1 MVNQT
6 ENSAELFAVVGA
18 GYRTYEPPKRK
29 RTFREKLKGKP
40 IFSPILRFEK
50 REIHTVFLCFPNL
63 ALTKNLSPRLLA
75 KSCGAALKTGIS
87 GRKTRKKEDRMPKRK
102 PSFNTIYISERVQ
115 ECLRPIA
122 RCALTTVVAPMGY
135 GKTTAI
141 NWFLAEKT
149 KGGKAVAIRL
159 SIYSEK
165 LPMLWRSAQ
174 DAFRFAGLDVLSA
187 FDFPTGEAAATLVL
201 EELCRAFSSGK
212 TAYYLFL
219 DDFHLL
225 RDERAVRFICRI
237 SARLP
242 ENAHLIVASRDRF
255 LPAGEIVRLGGNLH
269 QIGME
274 QLRLNHTELA
284 VYAHRC
290 GADLSEQQLEA
301 LLRSSEGWF
310 SAIYLN
316 LRALSERGRLP
327 DGSSDIFEMFTAA
340 MIDPLEP
347 DRQEFLAVMGLADE
361 FTAEMARFVTE
372 NPETDAIIQDLTC
385 QNAFV
390 TRLPDSQRYRF
401 HHMMKECALRKFHTL
416 PQTVQTRYWNRFG
429 SWYGAHGQYLHALGA
444 YGRSGNNDA
453 ALTIIEK
460 DAGNLLS
467 ALHPEELLE
476 RLNAC
481 PEEVLM
487 RHPTAILVL
496 MRRLFTWRQIPKML
510 QLKALLERA
519 IAERSDMPEEER
531 GNLLGECDLIMSFL
545 MYNDITKMSQLHR
558 SASRQM
564 SRPAVTIQAG
574 SSWTF
579 GSPSVLMMYYRAPG
593 ELQKE
598 MHEMHECMPH
608 YYRITNGH
616 GLGAELVMDAEASF
630 MQGKLRE
637 AEIGL
642 ARARA
647 AIAGSGQENMALC
660 CDFLELRLLGSG
672 GRRRLDVKARAEA
685 LLARHDVVL
694 LNMFESI
701 LAYYY
706 ALLQEAEKIPDVF
719 RIHRLDTVN
728 YFAPGKPMME
738 LIENQVYLA
747 QGEFPRVIGRSEPQ
761 LAVCESLHY
770 ALVALHIR
778 LQTASAYE
786 ALGNRAMAR
795 KLLVRALEDAEPDG
809 FVLPFAENAPYLM
822 DHYSALS
829 RELETP
835 FAASVCE
842 LSGRWLSRQQTSG
855 SRQEPIE
862 ALRELSE
869 RERSVAQL
877 MALRKTNREIAET
890 LFLSEGTVKQYINRI
905 YSKLQLTGTAQEK
918 RRALTALLQKN

>member
-1 MVNQT
+1 
-6 ENSAELFAVVGA
+6 
-18 GYRTYEPPKRK
+18 
-29 RTFREKLKGKP
+29 
-40 IFSPILRFEK
+40 
-50 REIHTVFLCFPNL
+50 
-63 ALTKNLSPRLLA
+63 
-75 KSCGAALKTGIS
+75 
-87 GRKTRKKEDRMPKRK
+87 MPKRK

-187 FDFPTGEAAATLVL
+187 FDFPTSEAAATLVL

-274 QLRLNHTELA
+274 HLRLNHTELA

-290 GADLSEQQLEA
+290 GAELSEQQLEA

-327 DGSSDIFEMFTAA
+327 DASSDIFEMFTAA
-340 MIDPLEP
+340 MIDPLPP

-401 HHMMKECALRKFHTL
+401 HHMMKECALRKFRTL
-416 PQTVQTRYWNRFG
+416 PEQSQICYWNRFG
-429 SWYGAHGQYLHALGA
+429 SWYGVQGQYLHALGA
-444 YGRSGNNDA
+444 YGRSGNSDA

-481 PEEVLM
+481 PEEVLT

-519 IAERSDMPEEER
+519 IAESPDMPEEER

-545 MYNDITKMSQLHR
+545 MYNDITKMSELHR

-564 SRPAVTIQAG
+564 SRSAVTIQAG

-598 MHEMHECMPH
+598 THEMHECMPH

-630 MQGKLRE
+630 MQGKLHE

-719 RIHRLDTVN
+719 RLHRLDTVN

-747 QGEFPRVIGRSEPQ
+747 QGEFPRVIGRSEP
-761 LAVCESLHY
+761 LLSGCESLHY

-795 KLLVRALEDAEPDG
+795 KLLARALEDAEPDG

-822 DHYSALS
+822 NHYSALS

-842 LSGRWLSRQQTSG
+842 LSERWLSRQQTSG

>member
-1 MVNQT
+1 
-6 ENSAELFAVVGA
+6 
-18 GYRTYEPPKRK
+18 
-29 RTFREKLKGKP
+29 
-40 IFSPILRFEK
+40 
-50 REIHTVFLCFPNL
+50 
-63 ALTKNLSPRLLA
+63 
-75 KSCGAALKTGIS
+75 
-87 GRKTRKKEDRMPKRK
+87 MPKRK

-242 ENAHLIVASRDRF
+242 DNAHLIVASRDRF

-274 QLRLNHTELA
+274 HLRLNHTELA

-290 GADLSEQQLEA
+290 GAELSEQQLEA

-327 DGSSDIFEMFTAA
+327 DASSDIFEMFTAA
-340 MIDPLEP
+340 MIDPLP
-347 DRQEFLAVMGLADE
+347 PGRQEFLAVMGLADE

-401 HHMMKECALRKFHTL
+401 HHMMKECALRKFRTL
-416 PQTVQTRYWNRFG
+416 PEQSQICYWNRFG
-429 SWYGAHGQYLHALGA
+429 SWYGAQGQYLHALGA
-444 YGRSGNNDA
+444 YGRSGNSDA

-481 PEEVLM
+481 PEEVLT

-519 IAERSDMPEEER
+519 IAESPDMPEEER

-545 MYNDITKMSQLHR
+545 MYNDITKMSELHR

-598 MHEMHECMPH
+598 THEMHECMPH

-630 MQGKLRE
+630 MQGKLHE

-719 RIHRLDTVN
+719 RLHRLDTVN

-747 QGEFPRVIGRSEPQ
+747 QGEFPRVIGRSEP
-761 LAVCESLHY
+761 LLSGCESLHY

-822 DHYSALS
+822 NHYSALS

-842 LSGRWLSRQQTSG
+842 LSERWLSRQQTSG

>member
-1 MVNQT
+1 
-6 ENSAELFAVVGA
+6 
-18 GYRTYEPPKRK
+18 
-29 RTFREKLKGKP
+29 
-40 IFSPILRFEK
+40 
-50 REIHTVFLCFPNL
+50 
-63 ALTKNLSPRLLA
+63 
-75 KSCGAALKTGIS
+75 
-87 GRKTRKKEDRMPKRK
+87 MPKRK

-187 FDFPTGEAAATLVL
+187 FDFPTSEAAATLVL

-274 QLRLNHTELA
+274 HLRLNHTELA

-290 GADLSEQQLEA
+290 GAEISEQQLEA

-327 DGSSDIFEMFTAA
+327 DASSDIFEMFTAA
-340 MIDPLEP
+340 MIDPLP
-347 DRQEFLAVMGLADE
+347 PGRQEFLAVMGLADE

-401 HHMMKECALRKFHTL
+401 HHMMKECALRKFRTL
-416 PQTVQTRYWNRFG
+416 PEQSQICYWNRFG
-429 SWYGAHGQYLHALGA
+429 SWYGAQGQYLHALGA
-444 YGRSGNNDA
+444 YGRSGNSDA

-481 PEEVLM
+481 PEEVLT

-519 IAERSDMPEEER
+519 IAESPDMPEEER

-545 MYNDITKMSQLHR
+545 MYNDITKMSELHR

-598 MHEMHECMPH
+598 THEMHECMPH

-630 MQGKLRE
+630 MQGKLHE

-672 GRRRLDVKARAEA
+672 GRHRLDVKARAEA

-706 ALLQEAEKIPDVF
+706 ALLQKAEKIPDVF
-719 RIHRLDTVN
+719 RLHRLDTVN

-747 QGEFPRVIGRSEPQ
+747 QGEFPRVIGRSEP
-761 LAVCESLHY
+761 LLSGCESLHY

-822 DHYSALS
+822 NHYSALS

-842 LSGRWLSRQQTSG
+842 LSERWLSRQQTSG

-869 RERSVAQL
+869 SERSVAQL

>member
-1 MVNQT
+1 
-6 ENSAELFAVVGA
+6 
-18 GYRTYEPPKRK
+18 
-29 RTFREKLKGKP
+29 
-40 IFSPILRFEK
+40 
-50 REIHTVFLCFPNL
+50 
-63 ALTKNLSPRLLA
+63 
-75 KSCGAALKTGIS
+75 
-87 GRKTRKKEDRMPKRK
+87 MPKRK

-122 RCALTTVVAPMGY
+122 HCALTTVVAPMGY

-149 KGGKAVAIRL
+149 KGGKAVAIRM

-274 QLRLNHTELA
+274 HLRLNHTELA

-290 GADLSEQQLEA
+290 GAELSEQQLEA

-327 DGSSDIFEMFTAA
+327 DASSDIFEMFTAA
-340 MIDPLEP
+340 MIDPLP
-347 DRQEFLAVMGLADE
+347 PGRQEFLAVMGLADE

-401 HHMMKECALRKFHTL
+401 HHMMKECALRKFRTL
-416 PQTVQTRYWNRFG
+416 PEQSQICYWNRFG
-429 SWYGAHGQYLHALGA
+429 SWYGAQGQYLHALGA
-444 YGRSGNNDA
+444 YGRSGNSDA

-481 PEEVLM
+481 PEEVLT

-519 IAERSDMPEEER
+519 IAESPDMPEEER

-545 MYNDITKMSQLHR
+545 MYNDITKMSELHR

-598 MHEMHECMPH
+598 THEMHECMPH

-719 RIHRLDTVN
+719 RLHRLDTVN

-747 QGEFPRVIGRSEPQ
+747 QGEFPRVIGRSEP
-761 LAVCESLHY
+761 LLSGCESLHY

-795 KLLVRALEDAEPDG
+795 KLLIRALEDAEPDG

-822 DHYSALS
+822 NHYSALS

-842 LSGRWLSRQQTSG
+842 LSERWLSRQQTSG

>member
-1 MVNQT
+1 
-6 ENSAELFAVVGA
+6 
-18 GYRTYEPPKRK
+18 
-29 RTFREKLKGKP
+29 
-40 IFSPILRFEK
+40 
-50 REIHTVFLCFPNL
+50 
-63 ALTKNLSPRLLA
+63 
-75 KSCGAALKTGIS
+75 
-87 GRKTRKKEDRMPKRK
+87 MPKRK

-149 KGGKAVAIRL
+149 KGGKAVAIRM

-242 ENAHLIVASRDRF
+242 DNAHLIVASRDRF

-290 GADLSEQQLEA
+290 GTELSEQQLEA

-327 DGSSDIFEMFTAA
+327 DASSDIFEMFTAA
-340 MIDPLEP
+340 MIDPLP
-347 DRQEFLAVMGLADE
+347 PGRQEFLAVMGRADE

-401 HHMMKECALRKFHTL
+401 HHMMKECALRKFRTL
-416 PQTVQTRYWNRFG
+416 PEQSQICYWNRFG
-429 SWYGAHGQYLHALGA
+429 SWYGAQGQYLHALGA
-444 YGRSGNNDA
+444 YGRSGNSDA

-481 PEEVLM
+481 PEEVLT

-519 IAERSDMPEEER
+519 IAESPDMPEEER

-598 MHEMHECMPH
+598 THEMHECMPH

-642 ARARA
+642 ERARA

-660 CDFLELRLLGSG
+660 CDFLELRLLRSG

-719 RIHRLDTVN
+719 RLHRLDTVN

-747 QGEFPRVIGRSEPQ
+747 QGEFPRVIGRSEP
-761 LAVCESLHY
+761 LLSGCESLHY

-822 DHYSALS
+822 NHYSALS

-842 LSGRWLSRQQTSG
+842 ASGQWLSRKETSG
-855 SRQEPIE
+855 APCELPE

>member
-1 MVNQT
+1 
-6 ENSAELFAVVGA
+6 
-18 GYRTYEPPKRK
+18 
-29 RTFREKLKGKP
+29 
-40 IFSPILRFEK
+40 
-50 REIHTVFLCFPNL
+50 
-63 ALTKNLSPRLLA
+63 
-75 KSCGAALKTGIS
+75 
-87 GRKTRKKEDRMPKRK
+87 MPKRK

-149 KGGKAVAIRL
+149 KGGKAVAIRM

-274 QLRLNHTELA
+274 HLRLNHTELA

-290 GADLSEQQLEA
+290 GAELSEQQLEA

-327 DGSSDIFEMFTAA
+327 DASSDIFEMFTAA

-347 DRQEFLAVMGLADE
+347 DRQEFLAVLGLADE
-361 FTAEMARFVTE
+361 FAAEMARFVTE

-401 HHMMKECALRKFHTL
+401 HHMMKECALRKFRTL
-416 PQTVQTRYWNRFG
+416 PEQSQICYWNRFG
-429 SWYGAHGQYLHALGA
+429 SWYGAQGQYLHALGA
-444 YGRSGNNDA
+444 YGRSGNSDA

-519 IAERSDMPEEER
+519 IAESPDMPEEER

-545 MYNDITKMSQLHR
+545 MYNDITKMSELHR

-598 MHEMHECMPH
+598 TREMHECMPH

-630 MQGKLRE
+630 MQGKLHE

-719 RIHRLDTVN
+719 RLHRLDTVN

-747 QGEFPRVIGRSEPQ
+747 QGEFPRVIGRSEP
-761 LAVCESLHY
+761 LLSGCESLHY

-822 DHYSALS
+822 NHYSALS

-842 LSGRWLSRQQTSG
+842 LSERWLSRQQTSG

-869 RERSVAQL
+869 SERSVAQL

>member
-1 MVNQT
+1 
-6 ENSAELFAVVGA
+6 
-18 GYRTYEPPKRK
+18 
-29 RTFREKLKGKP
+29 
-40 IFSPILRFEK
+40 
-50 REIHTVFLCFPNL
+50 
-63 ALTKNLSPRLLA
+63 
-75 KSCGAALKTGIS
+75 
-87 GRKTRKKEDRMPKRK
+87 MPKRK

-149 KGGKAVAIRL
+149 KGGKAVAIRM

-242 ENAHLIVASRDRF
+242 DNAHLIVASRDRF

-274 QLRLNHTELA
+274 HLRLNHTELA

-290 GADLSEQQLEA
+290 GAELSEQQLEA

-327 DGSSDIFEMFTAA
+327 DASSDIFEMFTAA
-340 MIDPLEP
+340 MIDPLP
-347 DRQEFLAVMGLADE
+347 PGRQEFLAVMGLADE

-401 HHMMKECALRKFHTL
+401 HHMMKECALRKFRTL
-416 PQTVQTRYWNRFG
+416 PEQSQICYWNRFG
-429 SWYGAHGQYLHALGA
+429 SWYGAQGQYLHALGA
-444 YGRSGNNDA
+444 YGRSGNSDA

-481 PEEVLM
+481 PEEVLT

-519 IAERSDMPEEER
+519 IAESPDMPEEER

-545 MYNDITKMSQLHR
+545 MYNDITKMSELHR

-598 MHEMHECMPH
+598 THEMHECMPH

-642 ARARA
+642 ERARA
-647 AIAGSGQENMALC
+647 AIAGSRQENMALC
-660 CDFLELRLLGSG
+660 CDFLELRLLRSG
-672 GRRRLDVKARAEA
+672 GRHRLDIKARAEA

-706 ALLQEAEKIPDVF
+706 ALLQEPEKIPDVF
-719 RIHRLDTVN
+719 RLHRLDTVN

-747 QGEFPRVIGRSEPQ
+747 QGEFPRVIGRSEP
-761 LAVCESLHY
+761 LLSGCESLHY

-822 DHYSALS
+822 NHYSALS

-842 LSGRWLSRQQTSG
+842 ASGQWLSRKETSG
-855 SRQEPIE
+855 APCELPE

>member
-1 MVNQT
+1 
-6 ENSAELFAVVGA
+6 
-18 GYRTYEPPKRK
+18 
-29 RTFREKLKGKP
+29 
-40 IFSPILRFEK
+40 
-50 REIHTVFLCFPNL
+50 
-63 ALTKNLSPRLLA
+63 
-75 KSCGAALKTGIS
+75 
-87 GRKTRKKEDRMPKRK
+87 MPKRK

-149 KGGKAVAIRL
+149 KGGKAVAIRM

-274 QLRLNHTELA
+274 HLRLNHTELA

-290 GADLSEQQLEA
+290 GAELSEQQLEA

-327 DGSSDIFEMFTAA
+327 DASSDIFEMFTAA
-340 MIDPLEP
+340 MIDPLP
-347 DRQEFLAVMGLADE
+347 PGRQEFLAVMGLADE

-372 NPETDAIIQDLTC
+372 NPQTDAIIQDLTC

-401 HHMMKECALRKFHTL
+401 HHMMKECALRKFRTL
-416 PQTVQTRYWNRFG
+416 PEQSQICYWNRFG
-429 SWYGAHGQYLHALGA
+429 SWYGAQGQYLHALGA
-444 YGRSGNNDA
+444 YGRSGNSDA

-481 PEEVLM
+481 PEEVLT

-519 IAERSDMPEEER
+519 IAESPDMPEEER

-545 MYNDITKMSQLHR
+545 MYNDITKMSELHR

-598 MHEMHECMPH
+598 THEMHECMPH

-630 MQGKLRE
+630 MQGKLHE

-719 RIHRLDTVN
+719 RLHRLDTVN

-747 QGEFPRVIGRSEPQ
+747 QGEFPRVIGRSEP
-761 LAVCESLHY
+761 LLSGCESLHY

-795 KLLVRALEDAEPDG
+795 KLLARALEDAEPDG

-822 DHYSALS
+822 NHYSALS

-842 LSGRWLSRQQTSG
+842 LSERWLSRQQTSG

>member
-1 MVNQT
+1 
-6 ENSAELFAVVGA
+6 
-18 GYRTYEPPKRK
+18 
-29 RTFREKLKGKP
+29 
-40 IFSPILRFEK
+40 
-50 REIHTVFLCFPNL
+50 
-63 ALTKNLSPRLLA
+63 
-75 KSCGAALKTGIS
+75 
-87 GRKTRKKEDRMPKRK
+87 MPKRK

-115 ECLRPIA
+115 ECLCPIA

-149 KGGKAVAIRL
+149 KGGKAVAIRM

-274 QLRLNHTELA
+274 HLRLNHTELA

-290 GADLSEQQLEA
+290 GAELSEQQLEA

-327 DGSSDIFEMFTAA
+327 DASSDIFEMFTAA
-340 MIDPLEP
+340 MIDPLP
-347 DRQEFLAVMGLADE
+347 PGRQEFLAVMGLADE

-401 HHMMKECALRKFHTL
+401 HHMMKECALRKFRTL
-416 PQTVQTRYWNRFG
+416 PERSQTRYWNRFG
-429 SWYGAHGQYLHALGA
+429 VWYGAQGQYLHALGA
-444 YGRSGNNDA
+444 YRMSGNSDA

-467 ALHPEELLE
+467 ALHPGELLE

-519 IAERSDMPEEER
+519 IAESPDMPEEER

-545 MYNDITKMSQLHR
+545 MYNDITKMSELHR

-598 MHEMHECMPH
+598 THEMHECMPH

-630 MQGKLRE
+630 MQGRLHE

-642 ARARA
+642 ERARA

-660 CDFLELRLLGSG
+660 CDFLELRLLRSG
-672 GRRRLDVKARAEA
+672 GRRRLDIKARAEA

-719 RIHRLDTVN
+719 RLHRLDTVN
-728 YFAPGKPMME
+728 YFAPGKLMME

-747 QGEFPRVIGRSEPQ
+747 QGEFPRVIGRSEP
-761 LAVCESLHY
+761 LLSGCESLHY

-822 DHYSALS
+822 NHYSALS

-842 LSGRWLSRQQTSG
+842 LSERWLSRQQTSG

>member
-1 MVNQT
+1 
-6 ENSAELFAVVGA
+6 
-18 GYRTYEPPKRK
+18 
-29 RTFREKLKGKP
+29 
-40 IFSPILRFEK
+40 
-50 REIHTVFLCFPNL
+50 
-63 ALTKNLSPRLLA
+63 
-75 KSCGAALKTGIS
+75 
-87 GRKTRKKEDRMPKRK
+87 MPKRK

-149 KGGKAVAIRL
+149 KGGKAVAIRM

-274 QLRLNHTELA
+274 HLRLNHTELA

-290 GADLSEQQLEA
+290 GAELSEQQLEA

-327 DGSSDIFEMFTAA
+327 DASSDIFEMFTAA
-340 MIDPLEP
+340 MIDPLP
-347 DRQEFLAVMGLADE
+347 PGRQEFLAVMGLADE

-401 HHMMKECALRKFHTL
+401 HHMMKECALRKFRTL
-416 PQTVQTRYWNRFG
+416 PEQSQICYWNRFG
-429 SWYGAHGQYLHALGA
+429 SWYGAQGQYLHALGA
-444 YGRSGNNDA
+444 YGRSGNSDA

-481 PEEVLM
+481 PEEVLT

-519 IAERSDMPEEER
+519 IAESPDMPEEER

-545 MYNDITKMSQLHR
+545 MYNDITKMSELHR

-598 MHEMHECMPH
+598 THEMHECMPH

-642 ARARA
+642 ERARA
-647 AIAGSGQENMALC
+647 AIAGSRQENMALC

-719 RIHRLDTVN
+719 RLHRLDTVN

-747 QGEFPRVIGRSEPQ
+747 QGEFPRVIGRSEP
-761 LAVCESLHY
+761 LLSGCESLHY

-822 DHYSALS
+822 NHYSALS

-842 LSGRWLSRQQTSG
+842 LSERWLSRQQTSG

-869 RERSVAQL
+869 SERSVAQL

>member
-1 MVNQT
+1 
-6 ENSAELFAVVGA
+6 
-18 GYRTYEPPKRK
+18 
-29 RTFREKLKGKP
+29 
-40 IFSPILRFEK
+40 
-50 REIHTVFLCFPNL
+50 
-63 ALTKNLSPRLLA
+63 
-75 KSCGAALKTGIS
+75 
-87 GRKTRKKEDRMPKRK
+87 MPKRK

-149 KGGKAVAIRL
+149 KGGKAVAIRM

-274 QLRLNHTELA
+274 HLRLNHTELA

-290 GADLSEQQLEA
+290 GAELSEQQLEA

-327 DGSSDIFEMFTAA
+327 DASSDIFEMFTAA
-340 MIDPLEP
+340 MIDPLP
-347 DRQEFLAVMGLADE
+347 PGRQEFLAVMGLADE

-401 HHMMKECALRKFHTL
+401 HHMMKECALRKFRTL
-416 PQTVQTRYWNRFG
+416 PEQSQICYWNRFG
-429 SWYGAHGQYLHALGA
+429 SWYGAQGQYLHALSA
-444 YGRSGNNDA
+444 YRMSGNSDA

-481 PEEVLM
+481 PEEVLT

-519 IAERSDMPEEER
+519 IAESPDMPEEER

-545 MYNDITKMSQLHR
+545 MYNDITKMSELHR

-598 MHEMHECMPH
+598 TREMHECMPH

-630 MQGKLRE
+630 MQGKLHE

-719 RIHRLDTVN
+719 RLHRLDTVN

-747 QGEFPRVIGRSEPQ
+747 QGEFPRVIGRSEP
-761 LAVCESLHY
+761 LLSGCESLHY

-822 DHYSALS
+822 NHYSALS

-842 LSGRWLSRQQTSG
+842 LSERWLSRQQTSG

-869 RERSVAQL
+869 SERSVAQL

>member
-1 MVNQT
+1 
-6 ENSAELFAVVGA
+6 
-18 GYRTYEPPKRK
+18 
-29 RTFREKLKGKP
+29 
-40 IFSPILRFEK
+40 
-50 REIHTVFLCFPNL
+50 
-63 ALTKNLSPRLLA
+63 
-75 KSCGAALKTGIS
+75 
-87 GRKTRKKEDRMPKRK
+87 MPKRK

-149 KGGKAVAIRL
+149 KGGKAVASRM

-274 QLRLNHTELA
+274 HLRLNHTELA

-290 GADLSEQQLEA
+290 GAELSEQQLEA

-327 DGSSDIFEMFTAA
+327 DASSDIFEMFTAA
-340 MIDPLEP
+340 MIDPLP
-347 DRQEFLAVMGLADE
+347 PGRQEFLAVMGLADE

-401 HHMMKECALRKFHTL
+401 HHMMKECALRKFRTL
-416 PQTVQTRYWNRFG
+416 PEQSQICYWNRFG
-429 SWYGAHGQYLHALGA
+429 SWYGAQGQYLHALGA
-444 YGRSGNNDA
+444 YGRSGNSDA

-481 PEEVLM
+481 PEEVLT

-519 IAERSDMPEEER
+519 IAESPDMPEEER

-545 MYNDITKMSQLHR
+545 MYNDITKMSELHR

-598 MHEMHECMPH
+598 THEMHECMPH

-630 MQGKLRE
+630 MQGKLHE

-660 CDFLELRLLGSG
+660 CDFLELRLLRSG
-672 GRRRLDVKARAEA
+672 GRHRLDVKARAEA

-706 ALLQEAEKIPDVF
+706 ALLQEAERIPDVF
-719 RIHRLDTVN
+719 RLHRLDTVN

-747 QGEFPRVIGRSEPQ
+747 QGEFPRVIGRSEP
-761 LAVCESLHY
+761 LLSGCESLHY

-822 DHYSALS
+822 NHYSALS

-842 LSGRWLSRQQTSG
+842 LSERWLSRQQTSG

>member
-1 MVNQT
+1 
-6 ENSAELFAVVGA
+6 
-18 GYRTYEPPKRK
+18 
-29 RTFREKLKGKP
+29 
-40 IFSPILRFEK
+40 
-50 REIHTVFLCFPNL
+50 
-63 ALTKNLSPRLLA
+63 
-75 KSCGAALKTGIS
+75 
-87 GRKTRKKEDRMPKRK
+87 MPKRK

-187 FDFPTGEAAATLVL
+187 FDFPTSEAAATLVL

-274 QLRLNHTELA
+274 HLRLNHTELA

-290 GADLSEQQLEA
+290 GAELSEQQLEA

-327 DGSSDIFEMFTAA
+327 DASSDIFEMFTAA
-340 MIDPLEP
+340 MIDPLP
-347 DRQEFLAVMGLADE
+347 PGRQEFLAVMGLADE

-372 NPETDAIIQDLTC
+372 NPQTDAIIQDLTC

-401 HHMMKECALRKFHTL
+401 HHMMKECALRKFRTL
-416 PQTVQTRYWNRFG
+416 PEQSQICYWNRFG
-429 SWYGAHGQYLHALGA
+429 SWYGAQGQYLHALGA
-444 YGRSGNNDA
+444 YGRSGNSDA

-481 PEEVLM
+481 PEEVLT

-519 IAERSDMPEEER
+519 IAESPDMPEEER

-545 MYNDITKMSQLHR
+545 MYNDITKMSELHR

-598 MHEMHECMPH
+598 THEMHECMPH

-630 MQGKLRE
+630 MQGKLHE

-706 ALLQEAEKIPDVF
+706 ALLQEAERIPDVF
-719 RIHRLDTVN
+719 RLHRLDTVN

-747 QGEFPRVIGRSEPQ
+747 QGEFPRVIGRSEP
-761 LAVCESLHY
+761 LLSGCESLHY

-822 DHYSALS
+822 NHYSALS

-842 LSGRWLSRQQTSG
+842 LSERWLSRQQTSG

>member
-1 MVNQT
+1 
-6 ENSAELFAVVGA
+6 
-18 GYRTYEPPKRK
+18 
-29 RTFREKLKGKP
+29 
-40 IFSPILRFEK
+40 
-50 REIHTVFLCFPNL
+50 
-63 ALTKNLSPRLLA
+63 
-75 KSCGAALKTGIS
+75 
-87 GRKTRKKEDRMPKRK
+87 MPKRK

-274 QLRLNHTELA
+274 HLRLNHTELA

-290 GADLSEQQLEA
+290 GAELSEQQLEA

-327 DGSSDIFEMFTAA
+327 DASSDIFEMFTAA
-340 MIDPLEP
+340 MIDPLP
-347 DRQEFLAVMGLADE
+347 PGRQEFLAVMGLADE

-401 HHMMKECALRKFHTL
+401 HHMMKECALRKFRTL
-416 PQTVQTRYWNRFG
+416 PEQSQICYWNRFG
-429 SWYGAHGQYLHALGA
+429 SWYGAQGQYLHALGA
-444 YGRSGNNDA
+444 YGRSGNSDA

-481 PEEVLM
+481 PEEVLT

-519 IAERSDMPEEER
+519 IAESPDMPEEER

-545 MYNDITKMSQLHR
+545 MYNDITKMSELHR

-598 MHEMHECMPH
+598 THEMHECMPH

-642 ARARA
+642 ERARA
-647 AIAGSGQENMALC
+647 AIVGSGQENMALC
-660 CDFLELRLLGSG
+660 CDFLELRLLRSG

-719 RIHRLDTVN
+719 RLHRLDTVN

-747 QGEFPRVIGRSEPQ
+747 QGEFPRVIGRSEP
-761 LAVCESLHY
+761 LLSGCESLHY

-822 DHYSALS
+822 NHYSALS

-842 LSGRWLSRQQTSG
+842 LSERWLSRQQTSG

-869 RERSVAQL
+869 SERSVAQL

-905 YSKLQLTGTAQEK
+905 YSKLHLTGTAQEK

>member
-1 MVNQT
+1 
-6 ENSAELFAVVGA
+6 
-18 GYRTYEPPKRK
+18 
-29 RTFREKLKGKP
+29 
-40 IFSPILRFEK
+40 
-50 REIHTVFLCFPNL
+50 
-63 ALTKNLSPRLLA
+63 
-75 KSCGAALKTGIS
+75 
-87 GRKTRKKEDRMPKRK
+87 MPKRK

-149 KGGKAVAIRL
+149 KGGKAVAIRM

-242 ENAHLIVASRDRF
+242 DNAHLIVASRDRF

-274 QLRLNHTELA
+274 HLRLNHTELA

-290 GADLSEQQLEA
+290 GAELSEQQLEA

-327 DGSSDIFEMFTAA
+327 DASSDIFEMFTAA
-340 MIDPLEP
+340 MIDPLP
-347 DRQEFLAVMGLADE
+347 PGRQEFLAVMGLADE

-401 HHMMKECALRKFHTL
+401 HHMMKECALRKFRTL
-416 PQTVQTRYWNRFG
+416 PEQSQSCYWNRFG
-429 SWYGAHGQYLHALGA
+429 SWYGAQGQYLHALGA
-444 YGRSGNNDA
+444 YGRSGNSDA

-481 PEEVLM
+481 PEEVLT

-519 IAERSDMPEEER
+519 IAESPDMPEEER

-545 MYNDITKMSQLHR
+545 MYNDITKMSELHR

-598 MHEMHECMPH
+598 THEMHECMPH

-630 MQGKLRE
+630 MQGKLHE

-719 RIHRLDTVN
+719 RLHRLDTVN

-747 QGEFPRVIGRSEPQ
+747 QGEFPRVIGRSEP
-761 LAVCESLHY
+761 LLSGCESLHY

-822 DHYSALS
+822 NHYSALS

-835 FAASVCE
+835 FAAAVCE
-842 LSGRWLSRQQTSG
+842 ASGQWLSRKETSG
-855 SRQEPIE
+855 APCELPE

-918 RRALTALLQKN
+918 RRALTALLRKN

>member
-1 MVNQT
+1 
-6 ENSAELFAVVGA
+6 
-18 GYRTYEPPKRK
+18 
-29 RTFREKLKGKP
+29 
-40 IFSPILRFEK
+40 
-50 REIHTVFLCFPNL
+50 
-63 ALTKNLSPRLLA
+63 
-75 KSCGAALKTGIS
+75 
-87 GRKTRKKEDRMPKRK
+87 MPKRK

-115 ECLRPIA
+115 ECLCPIA
-122 RCALTTVVAPMGY
+122 HCALTTVVAPMGY

-149 KGGKAVAIRL
+149 KGGKAVAIRM

-187 FDFPTGEAAATLVL
+187 YDFPTGEAAATLVL

-242 ENAHLIVASRDRF
+242 DNAHLIVASRDRF

-274 QLRLNHTELA
+274 HLRLNHTELA

-290 GADLSEQQLEA
+290 GAELSEQQLEA

-327 DGSSDIFEMFTAA
+327 DASSDIFEMFTAA
-340 MIDPLEP
+340 MIDPLP
-347 DRQEFLAVMGLADE
+347 PGRQEFLAVMGLADE

-401 HHMMKECALRKFHTL
+401 HHMMKECALRKFRTL
-416 PQTVQTRYWNRFG
+416 PEQSQICYWNRFG

-481 PEEVLM
+481 PEEVLT

-519 IAERSDMPEEER
+519 IAESPDMPEEER

-545 MYNDITKMSQLHR
+545 MYNDITKMSRLHR

-598 MHEMHECMPH
+598 THEMHECMPH

-642 ARARA
+642 ERARA

-660 CDFLELRLLGSG
+660 CDFLELRLLRSG
-672 GRRRLDVKARAEA
+672 GRHRLDIKARAEA

-706 ALLQEAEKIPDVF
+706 ALLQEPEKIPDVF
-719 RIHRLDTVN
+719 RLHRLDTVN

-747 QGEFPRVIGRSEPQ
+747 QGEFPRVIGRSEP
-761 LAVCESLHY
+761 LLSVCGSLHY

-842 LSGRWLSRQQTSG
+842 LSERWLSQQQTSG

>member
-1 MVNQT
+1 
-6 ENSAELFAVVGA
+6 
-18 GYRTYEPPKRK
+18 
-29 RTFREKLKGKP
+29 
-40 IFSPILRFEK
+40 
-50 REIHTVFLCFPNL
+50 
-63 ALTKNLSPRLLA
+63 
-75 KSCGAALKTGIS
+75 
-87 GRKTRKKEDRMPKRK
+87 MPKRK

-122 RCALTTVVAPMGY
+122 HCALTTVVAPMGY

-149 KGGKAVAIRL
+149 KGGKAVAIRM

-274 QLRLNHTELA
+274 HLRLNHTELA

-290 GADLSEQQLEA
+290 GAELSEQQLEA

-327 DGSSDIFEMFTAA
+327 DASSDIFEMFTAA
-340 MIDPLEP
+340 MIDPLP
-347 DRQEFLAVMGLADE
+347 PGRQEFLAVMGLADE

-372 NPETDAIIQDLTC
+372 NPQTDAIIQDLTC

-401 HHMMKECALRKFHTL
+401 HHMMKECALRKFRTL
-416 PQTVQTRYWNRFG
+416 PEQSQICYWNRFG
-429 SWYGAHGQYLHALGA
+429 VWYGAHGQYLHALSA
-444 YGRSGNNDA
+444 YRMSGNSDA

-519 IAERSDMPEEER
+519 IAESPDMPEEER

-545 MYNDITKMSQLHR
+545 MYNDITKMSRLHR

-598 MHEMHECMPH
+598 THEMHECMPH

-630 MQGKLRE
+630 MQGKLHE

-642 ARARA
+642 ERARA

-719 RIHRLDTVN
+719 RLHRLDTVN

-747 QGEFPRVIGRSEPQ
+747 QGEFPRVIGRSEP
-761 LAVCESLHY
+761 LLSGCESLHY

-822 DHYSALS
+822 NHYSALS

-842 LSGRWLSRQQTSG
+842 LSERWLSRQQTSG

>member
-1 MVNQT
+1 
-6 ENSAELFAVVGA
+6 
-18 GYRTYEPPKRK
+18 
-29 RTFREKLKGKP
+29 
-40 IFSPILRFEK
+40 
-50 REIHTVFLCFPNL
+50 
-63 ALTKNLSPRLLA
+63 
-75 KSCGAALKTGIS
+75 
-87 GRKTRKKEDRMPKRK
+87 MPKRK

-149 KGGKAVAIRL
+149 KGGKAVAIRM

-225 RDERAVRFICRI
+225 RAERAVRFICRI

-274 QLRLNHTELA
+274 HLRLNHTELA

-290 GADLSEQQLEA
+290 GAELSEQQLEA

-327 DGSSDIFEMFTAA
+327 DASSDIFEMFTAA
-340 MIDPLEP
+340 MIDPLP
-347 DRQEFLAVMGLADE
+347 PGRQEFLAVMGLADE

-401 HHMMKECALRKFHTL
+401 HHMMKECALRKFRTL
-416 PQTVQTRYWNRFG
+416 PEQSQICYWNRFG
-429 SWYGAHGQYLHALGA
+429 SWYGAQGQYLHALGA
-444 YGRSGNNDA
+444 YGRSGNSDA

-481 PEEVLM
+481 PEEVLT

-519 IAERSDMPEEER
+519 IAESPDMPEEER

-545 MYNDITKMSQLHR
+545 MYNDITKMSELHR

-598 MHEMHECMPH
+598 TREMHECMPH

-630 MQGKLRE
+630 MQGKLHE

-719 RIHRLDTVN
+719 RLHRLDTVN

-747 QGEFPRVIGRSEPQ
+747 QGEFPRVIGRSEP
-761 LAVCESLHY
+761 LLSGCESLHY

-822 DHYSALS
+822 NHYSALS

-842 LSGRWLSRQQTSG
+842 LSERWLSRQQTSG

-869 RERSVAQL
+869 SERSVAQL

>member
-1 MVNQT
+1 
-6 ENSAELFAVVGA
+6 
-18 GYRTYEPPKRK
+18 
-29 RTFREKLKGKP
+29 
-40 IFSPILRFEK
+40 
-50 REIHTVFLCFPNL
+50 
-63 ALTKNLSPRLLA
+63 
-75 KSCGAALKTGIS
+75 
-87 GRKTRKKEDRMPKRK
+87 MPKRK

-122 RCALTTVVAPMGY
+122 HCALTTVVAPMGY

-274 QLRLNHTELA
+274 HLRLNHTELA

-290 GADLSEQQLEA
+290 GAELSEQQLEA

-327 DGSSDIFEMFTAA
+327 DASSDIFEMFTAA
-340 MIDPLEP
+340 MIDPLP
-347 DRQEFLAVMGLADE
+347 PGRQEFLAVMGLADE

-401 HHMMKECALRKFHTL
+401 HHMMKECALRKFRTL
-416 PQTVQTRYWNRFG
+416 PEQSQICYWNRFG
-429 SWYGAHGQYLHALGA
+429 SWYGAQGQYLHALGA
-444 YGRSGNNDA
+444 YGRSGNSDA

-481 PEEVLM
+481 PEEVLT

-510 QLKALLERA
+510 QLKALLEQA
-519 IAERSDMPEEER
+519 IAESPDMPEEER

-545 MYNDITKMSQLHR
+545 MYNDITKMSELHR

-564 SRPAVTIQAG
+564 SRSAVTIQAG

-598 MHEMHECMPH
+598 THEMHECMPH

-630 MQGKLRE
+630 MQGKLHE

-719 RIHRLDTVN
+719 RLHRLDTVN

-747 QGEFPRVIGRSEPQ
+747 QGEFPRVIGRSEP
-761 LAVCESLHY
+761 LLSGCESLHY

-795 KLLVRALEDAEPDG
+795 KLLARALEDAEPDG

-822 DHYSALS
+822 NHYSALS

-842 LSGRWLSRQQTSG
+842 LSERWLSRQQTSG

>member
-1 MVNQT
+1 
-6 ENSAELFAVVGA
+6 
-18 GYRTYEPPKRK
+18 
-29 RTFREKLKGKP
+29 
-40 IFSPILRFEK
+40 
-50 REIHTVFLCFPNL
+50 
-63 ALTKNLSPRLLA
+63 
-75 KSCGAALKTGIS
+75 
-87 GRKTRKKEDRMPKRK
+87 MPKRK

-274 QLRLNHTELA
+274 HLRLNHTELA

-290 GADLSEQQLEA
+290 GAELSEQQLEA

-327 DGSSDIFEMFTAA
+327 DASSDIFEMFTAA
-340 MIDPLEP
+340 MIDPLP
-347 DRQEFLAVMGLADE
+347 PGRQEFLAVMGLADE

-401 HHMMKECALRKFHTL
+401 HHMMKECALRKFRTL
-416 PQTVQTRYWNRFG
+416 PEQSQICYWNRFG
-429 SWYGAHGQYLHALGA
+429 SWYGAQGQYLHALSA
-444 YGRSGNNDA
+444 YRMSGNSDA

-481 PEEVLM
+481 TEEVLT

-510 QLKALLERA
+510 QLKVLLEQA
-519 IAERSDMPEEER
+519 IAESPDMPEEER

-598 MHEMHECMPH
+598 THEMHECMPH

-642 ARARA
+642 ERARA
-647 AIAGSGQENMALC
+647 AIVGSGQENMALC
-660 CDFLELRLLGSG
+660 CDFLELRLLRSG

-719 RIHRLDTVN
+719 RLHRLDTVN

-747 QGEFPRVIGRSEPQ
+747 QGEFPRVIGRSEP
-761 LAVCESLHY
+761 LLSGCESLHY

-822 DHYSALS
+822 NHYSALS

-842 LSGRWLSRQQTSG
+842 LSERWLSRQQTSG

>member
-1 MVNQT
+1 
-6 ENSAELFAVVGA
+6 
-18 GYRTYEPPKRK
+18 
-29 RTFREKLKGKP
+29 
-40 IFSPILRFEK
+40 
-50 REIHTVFLCFPNL
+50 
-63 ALTKNLSPRLLA
+63 
-75 KSCGAALKTGIS
+75 
-87 GRKTRKKEDRMPKRK
+87 MPKRK

-187 FDFPTGEAAATLVL
+187 FDFPTSEAAATLVL

-274 QLRLNHTELA
+274 HLRLNHTELA

-290 GADLSEQQLEA
+290 GAELSEQQLEA

-327 DGSSDIFEMFTAA
+327 DASSDIFEMFTAA
-340 MIDPLEP
+340 MIDPLP
-347 DRQEFLAVMGLADE
+347 PGRQEFLAVMGLADE

-401 HHMMKECALRKFHTL
+401 HHMMKECALRKFRTL
-416 PQTVQTRYWNRFG
+416 PEQSQICYWNRFG
-429 SWYGAHGQYLHALGA
+429 SWYGAQGQYLHALSA
-444 YGRSGNNDA
+444 YRMSGNSDA

-481 PEEVLM
+481 PEEVLT

-519 IAERSDMPEEER
+519 IAESPDMPEEER

-545 MYNDITKMSQLHR
+545 MYNDITKMSELHR

-598 MHEMHECMPH
+598 THEMHECMPH

-630 MQGKLRE
+630 MQGKLHE

-719 RIHRLDTVN
+719 RLHRLDTVN

-747 QGEFPRVIGRSEPQ
+747 QGEFPRVIGRSEP
-761 LAVCESLHY
+761 LLSGCESLHY

-822 DHYSALS
+822 NHYSALS

-842 LSGRWLSRQQTSG
+842 LSERWLSRQQTSG

-869 RERSVAQL
+869 SERSVAQL

>member
-1 MVNQT
+1 
-6 ENSAELFAVVGA
+6 
-18 GYRTYEPPKRK
+18 
-29 RTFREKLKGKP
+29 
-40 IFSPILRFEK
+40 
-50 REIHTVFLCFPNL
+50 
-63 ALTKNLSPRLLA
+63 
-75 KSCGAALKTGIS
+75 
-87 GRKTRKKEDRMPKRK
+87 MPKRK

-149 KGGKAVAIRL
+149 KGGKAVAIRM

-274 QLRLNHTELA
+274 HLRLNHTELA

-290 GADLSEQQLEA
+290 GAELSEQQLEA

-327 DGSSDIFEMFTAA
+327 DASSDIFEMFTAA
-340 MIDPLEP
+340 MIDPLP
-347 DRQEFLAVMGLADE
+347 PGRQEFLAVMGLADE

-401 HHMMKECALRKFHTL
+401 HHMMKECALRKFRTL
-416 PQTVQTRYWNRFG
+416 PEQSQICYWNRFG
-429 SWYGAHGQYLHALGA
+429 SWYGAQGQYLHALGA
-444 YGRSGNNDA
+444 YGRSGNSDA

-481 PEEVLM
+481 PEEVLT

-519 IAERSDMPEEER
+519 IAESPDMPEEER

-545 MYNDITKMSQLHR
+545 MYNDITKMSELHR

-598 MHEMHECMPH
+598 TPEMHECMPH

-630 MQGKLRE
+630 MQGKLHE

-719 RIHRLDTVN
+719 RLHRLDTVN

-747 QGEFPRVIGRSEPQ
+747 QGEFPRVIGRSEP
-761 LAVCESLHY
+761 LLSGCESLHY

-822 DHYSALS
+822 NHYSALS

-842 LSGRWLSRQQTSG
+842 LSERWLSRQQTSG

-869 RERSVAQL
+869 SERSVAQL

>member
-1 MVNQT
+1 
-6 ENSAELFAVVGA
+6 
-18 GYRTYEPPKRK
+18 
-29 RTFREKLKGKP
+29 
-40 IFSPILRFEK
+40 
-50 REIHTVFLCFPNL
+50 
-63 ALTKNLSPRLLA
+63 
-75 KSCGAALKTGIS
+75 
-87 GRKTRKKEDRMPKRK
+87 MPKRK
-102 PSFNTIYISERVQ
+102 PSFNTIYISKRVQ
-115 ECLRPIA
+115 ECLCPIA
-122 RCALTTVVAPMGY
+122 HCALTTVVAPMGY

-149 KGGKAVAIRL
+149 KGGKAVAIRM

-187 FDFPTGEAAATLVL
+187 YDFPTGEAAATLVL

-242 ENAHLIVASRDRF
+242 DNAHLIVASRDRF

-274 QLRLNHTELA
+274 HLRLNHTELA

-290 GADLSEQQLEA
+290 GAELSEQQLEA

-327 DGSSDIFEMFTAA
+327 DASSDIFEMFTAA
-340 MIDPLEP
+340 MIDPLPP

-401 HHMMKECALRKFHTL
+401 HHMMKECALRKFRTL
-416 PQTVQTRYWNRFG
+416 PEQSQTRYWNRFG
-429 SWYGAHGQYLHALGA
+429 VWYGAHGQYLHALGA

-481 PEEVLM
+481 PEEVLT

-519 IAERSDMPEEER
+519 IAESPDMPEEER

-545 MYNDITKMSQLHR
+545 MYNDITKMSELHR

-598 MHEMHECMPH
+598 THEMHECMPH

-642 ARARA
+642 ERARA

-660 CDFLELRLLGSG
+660 CDFLELRLLRSG
-672 GRRRLDVKARAEA
+672 GRHRLDIKARAEA

-706 ALLQEAEKIPDVF
+706 ALLQEPEKIPDVF
-719 RIHRLDTVN
+719 RLHRLDTVN

-747 QGEFPRVIGRSEPQ
+747 QGEFPRVIGRSEP
-761 LAVCESLHY
+761 LLSGCGSLHY

-822 DHYSALS
+822 NHYSALS

-842 LSGRWLSRQQTSG
+842 LSECWLSWQQTSG

>member
-1 MVNQT
+1 
-6 ENSAELFAVVGA
+6 
-18 GYRTYEPPKRK
+18 
-29 RTFREKLKGKP
+29 
-40 IFSPILRFEK
+40 
-50 REIHTVFLCFPNL
+50 
-63 ALTKNLSPRLLA
+63 
-75 KSCGAALKTGIS
+75 
-87 GRKTRKKEDRMPKRK
+87 MPKRK

-149 KGGKAVAIRL
+149 KGGKAVAIRM

-187 FDFPTGEAAATLVL
+187 FDFPTSEAAATLVL

-274 QLRLNHTELA
+274 HLRLNHTELA

-290 GADLSEQQLEA
+290 GAELSEQQLEA

-327 DGSSDIFEMFTAA
+327 DASSDIFEMFTAA
-340 MIDPLEP
+340 MIDPLP
-347 DRQEFLAVMGLADE
+347 PGRQEFLAVMGLADE

-372 NPETDAIIQDLTC
+372 NPQTDAIIQDLTC

-401 HHMMKECALRKFHTL
+401 HHMMKECALRKFRTL
-416 PQTVQTRYWNRFG
+416 PEQSQICYWNRFG
-429 SWYGAHGQYLHALGA
+429 SWYGAQGQYLHALGA
-444 YGRSGNNDA
+444 YGKSGNSDA

-481 PEEVLM
+481 PEEVLT

-519 IAERSDMPEEER
+519 IAESPDMPEEER

-545 MYNDITKMSQLHR
+545 MYNDITKMSELHR

-598 MHEMHECMPH
+598 THEMHECMPH

-630 MQGKLRE
+630 MQGKLHE

-642 ARARA
+642 ERARA

-660 CDFLELRLLGSG
+660 CDFLELRLLRSG

-719 RIHRLDTVN
+719 RLHRLDTVN

-747 QGEFPRVIGRSEPQ
+747 QGEFPRVIGRSEP
-761 LAVCESLHY
+761 LLSGCESLHY

-822 DHYSALS
+822 NHYSALS

-842 LSGRWLSRQQTSG
+842 LSERWLSRQQTSG

>member
-1 MVNQT
+1 
-6 ENSAELFAVVGA
+6 
-18 GYRTYEPPKRK
+18 
-29 RTFREKLKGKP
+29 
-40 IFSPILRFEK
+40 
-50 REIHTVFLCFPNL
+50 
-63 ALTKNLSPRLLA
+63 
-75 KSCGAALKTGIS
+75 
-87 GRKTRKKEDRMPKRK
+87 MPKRK

-122 RCALTTVVAPMGY
+122 HCTLTTVVAPMGY

-274 QLRLNHTELA
+274 HLRLNHTELA

-290 GADLSEQQLEA
+290 GAELSEQQLEA

-327 DGSSDIFEMFTAA
+327 DASSDIFEMFTAA
-340 MIDPLEP
+340 MIDPLP
-347 DRQEFLAVMGLADE
+347 PGRQEFLAVMGLADE

-401 HHMMKECALRKFHTL
+401 HHMMKECALRKFRTL
-416 PQTVQTRYWNRFG
+416 PEQSQICYWNRFG
-429 SWYGAHGQYLHALGA
+429 SWYGAQGQYLHALSA
-444 YGRSGNNDA
+444 YGRSGNSDA

-481 PEEVLM
+481 PEEVLT

-510 QLKALLERA
+510 QLKALLEQA
-519 IAERSDMPEEER
+519 IAESPDMPEEER

-598 MHEMHECMPH
+598 THEMHECMPH

-630 MQGKLRE
+630 MQGKLHE

-660 CDFLELRLLGSG
+660 CDFLELRLLRSG

-719 RIHRLDTVN
+719 RLHRLDTVN

-747 QGEFPRVIGRSEPQ
+747 QGEFPRVIGRSEP
-761 LAVCESLHY
+761 LLSGCESLHY

-822 DHYSALS
+822 NHYSALS

-842 LSGRWLSRQQTSG
+842 LSERWLSRQQTSG

>member
-1 MVNQT
+1 
-6 ENSAELFAVVGA
+6 
-18 GYRTYEPPKRK
+18 
-29 RTFREKLKGKP
+29 
-40 IFSPILRFEK
+40 
-50 REIHTVFLCFPNL
+50 
-63 ALTKNLSPRLLA
+63 
-75 KSCGAALKTGIS
+75 
-87 GRKTRKKEDRMPKRK
+87 MPKRK

-122 RCALTTVVAPMGY
+122 HCALTTVVAPMGY

-149 KGGKAVAIRL
+149 KGGKAVAIRM

-237 SARLP
+237 STRLP
-242 ENAHLIVASRDRF
+242 DNAHLIVASRDRF

-274 QLRLNHTELA
+274 HLRLNHTELA

-290 GADLSEQQLEA
+290 GAELSEQQLEA

-327 DGSSDIFEMFTAA
+327 DASSDIFEMFTAA
-340 MIDPLEP
+340 MIDPLP
-347 DRQEFLAVMGLADE
+347 PGRQEFLAVLGLADE

-401 HHMMKECALRKFHTL
+401 HHMMKECALRKFRML
-416 PQTVQTRYWNRFG
+416 PEQSQTRYWNRFG
-429 SWYGAHGQYLHALGA
+429 VWYGAHGQYLHALSA
-444 YGRSGNNDA
+444 YRMSGNNDA

-519 IAERSDMPEEER
+519 IAESPDMPEEER

-545 MYNDITKMSQLHR
+545 MYNDITKMSELHR

-598 MHEMHECMPH
+598 THEMHECMPH

-642 ARARA
+642 ERARA
-647 AIAGSGQENMALC
+647 AIAGSRQENMALC
-660 CDFLELRLLGSG
+660 CDFLELRLLRSG
-672 GRRRLDVKARAEA
+672 GRHRLDIKARAEA

-719 RIHRLDTVN
+719 RLHRLDTVN

-747 QGEFPRVIGRSEPQ
+747 QGEFPRVIGRSEP
-761 LAVCESLHY
+761 LLSVCESLHY

-795 KLLVRALEDAEPDG
+795 KLLVRALEDAQPDG

-822 DHYSALS
+822 DLYLALS

-835 FAASVCE
+835 FAAAVCE
-842 LSGRWLSRQQTSG
+842 ASGQWLSRKETSG
-855 SRQEPIE
+855 APCELPE

-877 MALRKTNREIAET
+877 MALRKTNREIAEA

>member
-1 MVNQT
+1 
-6 ENSAELFAVVGA
+6 
-18 GYRTYEPPKRK
+18 
-29 RTFREKLKGKP
+29 
-40 IFSPILRFEK
+40 
-50 REIHTVFLCFPNL
+50 
-63 ALTKNLSPRLLA
+63 
-75 KSCGAALKTGIS
+75 
-87 GRKTRKKEDRMPKRK
+87 MPKRK

-187 FDFPTGEAAATLVL
+187 FDFPTSEAAATLVL

-274 QLRLNHTELA
+274 HLRLNHTELA

-290 GADLSEQQLEA
+290 GAELSEQQLEA

-327 DGSSDIFEMFTAA
+327 DASSDIFEMFTAA
-340 MIDPLEP
+340 MIDPLP
-347 DRQEFLAVMGLADE
+347 PGRQEFLAVMGLADE

-401 HHMMKECALRKFHTL
+401 HHMMKECALRKFRTL
-416 PQTVQTRYWNRFG
+416 PEQSQICYWNRFG
-429 SWYGAHGQYLHALGA
+429 SWYGVQGQYLHALGA
-444 YGRSGNNDA
+444 YGRSGNSDA

-481 PEEVLM
+481 PEEVLT

-519 IAERSDMPEEER
+519 IAESPDMPEEER

-545 MYNDITKMSQLHR
+545 MYNDITKMSELHR

-598 MHEMHECMPH
+598 THEMHECMPH

-630 MQGKLRE
+630 MQGKLHE

-719 RIHRLDTVN
+719 RLHRLDTVN

-747 QGEFPRVIGRSEPQ
+747 QGEFPRVIGRSEP
-761 LAVCESLHY
+761 LLSGCESLHY

-822 DHYSALS
+822 NHYSALS

-842 LSGRWLSRQQTSG
+842 LSERWLSRQQTSG

>member
-1 MVNQT
+1 
-6 ENSAELFAVVGA
+6 
-18 GYRTYEPPKRK
+18 
-29 RTFREKLKGKP
+29 
-40 IFSPILRFEK
+40 
-50 REIHTVFLCFPNL
+50 
-63 ALTKNLSPRLLA
+63 
-75 KSCGAALKTGIS
+75 
-87 GRKTRKKEDRMPKRK
+87 MPKRK

-149 KGGKAVAIRL
+149 KGGKAVAIRM

-274 QLRLNHTELA
+274 HLRLNHTELA

-290 GADLSEQQLEA
+290 GAELSEQQLEA

-327 DGSSDIFEMFTAA
+327 DASSDIFEMFTAA
-340 MIDPLEP
+340 MIDPLP
-347 DRQEFLAVMGLADE
+347 PGRQEFLAVMGLADE

-401 HHMMKECALRKFHTL
+401 HHMMKECALRKFRTL
-416 PQTVQTRYWNRFG
+416 PEQSQICYWNRFG
-429 SWYGAHGQYLHALGA
+429 SWYGVQGQYLHALGA
-444 YGRSGNNDA
+444 YGRSGNSDA

-481 PEEVLM
+481 PEEVLT

-519 IAERSDMPEEER
+519 IAESPDMPEEER

-545 MYNDITKMSQLHR
+545 MYNDITKMSELHR

-598 MHEMHECMPH
+598 TREMHECMPH

-630 MQGKLRE
+630 MQGKLHE

-719 RIHRLDTVN
+719 RLHRLDTVN

-747 QGEFPRVIGRSEPQ
+747 QGEFPRVIGRSEP
-761 LAVCESLHY
+761 LLSGCESLHY

-795 KLLVRALEDAEPDG
+795 KLLARALEDAEPDG

-822 DHYSALS
+822 NHYSALS

-842 LSGRWLSRQQTSG
+842 LSERWLSRQQTSG

>member
-1 MVNQT
+1 
-6 ENSAELFAVVGA
+6 
-18 GYRTYEPPKRK
+18 
-29 RTFREKLKGKP
+29 
-40 IFSPILRFEK
+40 
-50 REIHTVFLCFPNL
+50 
-63 ALTKNLSPRLLA
+63 
-75 KSCGAALKTGIS
+75 
-87 GRKTRKKEDRMPKRK
+87 MPKRK

-122 RCALTTVVAPMGY
+122 HCALTTVVAPMGY

-149 KGGKAVAIRL
+149 KGGKAVAIRM

-242 ENAHLIVASRDRF
+242 DNAHLIVASRDRF

-274 QLRLNHTELA
+274 HLRLNHTELA

-290 GADLSEQQLEA
+290 GAELSEQQLEA

-327 DGSSDIFEMFTAA
+327 DASSDIFEMFTAA
-340 MIDPLEP
+340 MIDPLP
-347 DRQEFLAVMGLADE
+347 PGRQEFLAVMGLADE

-401 HHMMKECALRKFHTL
+401 HHMMKECALRKFRTL
-416 PQTVQTRYWNRFG
+416 PEQSQICYWNRFG
-429 SWYGAHGQYLHALGA
+429 SWYGAHGQYLHALSA
-444 YGRSGNNDA
+444 YRMSGNNDA

-481 PEEVLM
+481 PEEVLT

-519 IAERSDMPEEER
+519 IAESPDMPEEER

-545 MYNDITKMSQLHR
+545 MYNDITKMSRLHR

-598 MHEMHECMPH
+598 THEMHECMPH

-642 ARARA
+642 ERARA
-647 AIAGSGQENMALC
+647 AIAGSRQENMALC
-660 CDFLELRLLGSG
+660 CDFLELRLLRSG
-672 GRRRLDVKARAEA
+672 GRHGLDIKARAEA
-685 LLARHDVVL
+685 LLARHDMVL

-706 ALLQEAEKIPDVF
+706 ALLQEPEKIPDVF
-719 RIHRLDTVN
+719 RLHRLDTVN

-747 QGEFPRVIGRSEPQ
+747 QGEFPRVIGRSEP
-761 LAVCESLHY
+761 LLSGCGSLHY

-795 KLLVRALEDAEPDG
+795 KLLVRALEDAQPDG

-822 DHYSALS
+822 NHYSALS

-835 FAASVCE
+835 FAAAVCE
-842 LSGRWLSRQQTSG
+842 ASGQWLSRKETSG
-855 SRQEPIE
+855 APCELPE

>member
-1 MVNQT
+1 
-6 ENSAELFAVVGA
+6 
-18 GYRTYEPPKRK
+18 
-29 RTFREKLKGKP
+29 
-40 IFSPILRFEK
+40 
-50 REIHTVFLCFPNL
+50 
-63 ALTKNLSPRLLA
+63 
-75 KSCGAALKTGIS
+75 
-87 GRKTRKKEDRMPKRK
+87 MPKRK

-122 RCALTTVVAPMGY
+122 HCALTTAVAPMGY

-149 KGGKAVAIRL
+149 KGGKAVAIRM

-187 FDFPTGEAAATLVL
+187 FDFPTSEAAATLVL

-274 QLRLNHTELA
+274 HLRLNHTELA

-290 GADLSEQQLEA
+290 GAELSEQQLEA

-327 DGSSDIFEMFTAA
+327 DASSDIFEMFTAA
-340 MIDPLEP
+340 MIEPLPP

-401 HHMMKECALRKFHTL
+401 HHMMKECALRKFRTL
-416 PQTVQTRYWNRFG
+416 PEQSQICYWNRFG
-429 SWYGAHGQYLHALGA
+429 SWYGEQGQYLHALGA
-444 YGRSGNNDA
+444 YGRSGNSDA

-481 PEEVLM
+481 PEEVLT

-519 IAERSDMPEEER
+519 IAESPDMPEEER

-545 MYNDITKMSQLHR
+545 MYNDITKMSELHR

-598 MHEMHECMPH
+598 THEMHECMPH

-630 MQGKLRE
+630 MQGKLHE

-706 ALLQEAEKIPDVF
+706 ALLQEEEKIPDVF
-719 RIHRLDTVN
+719 RLHRLDTVN

-747 QGEFPRVIGRSEPQ
+747 QGEFPRVIGRSEP
-761 LAVCESLHY
+761 LLSGCESLHY

-795 KLLVRALEDAEPDG
+795 KLLARALEDAEPDG

-822 DHYSALS
+822 NHYSALS

-842 LSGRWLSRQQTSG
+842 LSERWLSRQQTSG

>member
-1 MVNQT
+1 
-6 ENSAELFAVVGA
+6 
-18 GYRTYEPPKRK
+18 
-29 RTFREKLKGKP
+29 
-40 IFSPILRFEK
+40 
-50 REIHTVFLCFPNL
+50 
-63 ALTKNLSPRLLA
+63 
-75 KSCGAALKTGIS
+75 
-87 GRKTRKKEDRMPKRK
+87 MPKRK

-242 ENAHLIVASRDRF
+242 DNAHLIVASRDRF

-274 QLRLNHTELA
+274 HLRLNHTELA

-290 GADLSEQQLEA
+290 GAELSEQQLEA

-327 DGSSDIFEMFTAA
+327 DASSDIFEMFTAA
-340 MIDPLEP
+340 MIDPLP
-347 DRQEFLAVMGLADE
+347 PGRQEFLAVMGLADE

-401 HHMMKECALRKFHTL
+401 HHMMKECALRKFRTL
-416 PQTVQTRYWNRFG
+416 PEQSQICYWNRFG
-429 SWYGAHGQYLHALGA
+429 SWYGAQGQYLHALGA
-444 YGRSGNNDA
+444 YGRSGNSDA

-481 PEEVLM
+481 PEEVLT

-519 IAERSDMPEEER
+519 IAESPDMPEEER

-545 MYNDITKMSQLHR
+545 MYNDITKMSELHR

-598 MHEMHECMPH
+598 THEMHECMPH

-642 ARARA
+642 ERARA
-647 AIAGSGQENMALC
+647 AIAGSRQENMALC
-660 CDFLELRLLGSG
+660 CDFLELRLLRSG

-706 ALLQEAEKIPDVF
+706 ALLQEPEKIPDVF
-719 RIHRLDTVN
+719 RLHRLDTVN

-747 QGEFPRVIGRSEPQ
+747 QGEFPRVIGRSE
-761 LAVCESLHY
+761 LLLSGCESLHY

-822 DHYSALS
+822 NHYSALS

-842 LSGRWLSRQQTSG
+842 LSERWLSRQQTSG

>member
-1 MVNQT
+1 
-6 ENSAELFAVVGA
+6 
-18 GYRTYEPPKRK
+18 
-29 RTFREKLKGKP
+29 
-40 IFSPILRFEK
+40 
-50 REIHTVFLCFPNL
+50 
-63 ALTKNLSPRLLA
+63 
-75 KSCGAALKTGIS
+75 
-87 GRKTRKKEDRMPKRK
+87 MPKRK

-149 KGGKAVAIRL
+149 KGGKAVAIRM

-274 QLRLNHTELA
+274 HLRLNHTELA

-290 GADLSEQQLEA
+290 GAELSEQQLEA

-327 DGSSDIFEMFTAA
+327 DASSDIFEMFTAA
-340 MIDPLEP
+340 MIDPLP
-347 DRQEFLAVMGLADE
+347 PGRQEFLAVMGLADE

-401 HHMMKECALRKFHTL
+401 HHMMKECALRKFRTL
-416 PQTVQTRYWNRFG
+416 PEQSQICYWNRFG
-429 SWYGAHGQYLHALGA
+429 SWYGAQGQYLHALGA
-444 YGRSGNNDA
+444 YGRSGNSDA

-481 PEEVLM
+481 PEEVLT

-519 IAERSDMPEEER
+519 IAESPDMPEEER

-545 MYNDITKMSQLHR
+545 MYNDITKMSR
-558 SASRQM
+558 ASPQRQPPDVAPCRHHSGGLELDVRVSVGSYDVL
-564 SRPAVTIQAG
+564 SRAR
-574 SSWTF
+574 
-579 GSPSVLMMYYRAPG
+579 RASKRDARDARVHAALLPH
-593 ELQKE
+593 
-598 MHEMHECMPH
+598 HE
-608 YYRITNGH
+608 R
-616 GLGAELVMDAEASF
+616 
-630 MQGKLRE
+630 
-637 AEIGL
+637 
-642 ARARA
+642 ARARRG
-647 AIAGSGQENMALC
+647 AGHGRGG
-660 CDFLELRLLGSG
+660 ELHAG
-672 GRRRLDVKARAEA
+672 KA
-685 LLARHDVVL
+685 
-694 LNMFESI
+694 
-701 LAYYY
+701 
-706 ALLQEAEKIPDVF
+706 
-719 RIHRLDTVN
+719 
-728 YFAPGKPMME
+728 
-738 LIENQVYLA
+738 
-747 QGEFPRVIGRSEPQ
+747 PRG
-761 LAVCESLHY
+761 
-770 ALVALHIR
+770 
-778 LQTASAYE
+778 
-786 ALGNRAMAR
+786 GNRACAR
-795 KLLVRALEDAEPDG
+795 AGGNCRKRAGKYGA
-809 FVLPFAENAPYLM
+809 VLRFSGAAAAWAP
-822 DHYSALS
+822 
-829 RELETP
+829 
-835 FAASVCE
+835 AA
-842 LSGRWLSRQQTSG
+842 GAG
-855 SRQEPIE
+855 SMSKRAPK
-862 ALRELSE
+862 RFW
-869 RERSVAQL
+869 R
-877 MALRKTNREIAET
+877 
-890 LFLSEGTVKQYINRI
+890 GT
-905 YSKLQLTGTAQEK
+905 TWCC
-918 RRALTALLQKN
+918 

>member
-1 MVNQT
+1 
-6 ENSAELFAVVGA
+6 
-18 GYRTYEPPKRK
+18 
-29 RTFREKLKGKP
+29 
-40 IFSPILRFEK
+40 
-50 REIHTVFLCFPNL
+50 
-63 ALTKNLSPRLLA
+63 
-75 KSCGAALKTGIS
+75 
-87 GRKTRKKEDRMPKRK
+87 MPKRK

-149 KGGKAVAIRL
+149 KGGKAVAIRM

-274 QLRLNHTELA
+274 HLRLNHTELA

-290 GADLSEQQLEA
+290 GAELSEQQLEA

-327 DGSSDIFEMFTAA
+327 DASSDIFEMFTAA
-340 MIDPLEP
+340 MIDPLP
-347 DRQEFLAVMGLADE
+347 PGRQEFLAVMGLADE

-401 HHMMKECALRKFHTL
+401 HHMMKECALRKFRTL
-416 PQTVQTRYWNRFG
+416 PEQSQICYWNRFG
-429 SWYGAHGQYLHALGA
+429 SWYGAQGQYLHALGA
-444 YGRSGNNDA
+444 YGRSGNSDA

-467 ALHPEELLE
+467 ALHPEEPLE

-481 PEEVLM
+481 PEEVLT

-519 IAERSDMPEEER
+519 IAESPDMPEEER

-545 MYNDITKMSQLHR
+545 MYNDITKMSELHR

-598 MHEMHECMPH
+598 TREMHECMPH

-630 MQGKLRE
+630 MQGKLHE

-719 RIHRLDTVN
+719 RLHRLDTVN

-747 QGEFPRVIGRSEPQ
+747 QGEFPRVIGRSEP
-761 LAVCESLHY
+761 LLSGCESLHY

-822 DHYSALS
+822 NHYSALS

-842 LSGRWLSRQQTSG
+842 LSERWLSRQQTSG

-869 RERSVAQL
+869 SERSVAQL

>member
-1 MVNQT
+1 
-6 ENSAELFAVVGA
+6 
-18 GYRTYEPPKRK
+18 
-29 RTFREKLKGKP
+29 
-40 IFSPILRFEK
+40 
-50 REIHTVFLCFPNL
+50 
-63 ALTKNLSPRLLA
+63 
-75 KSCGAALKTGIS
+75 
-87 GRKTRKKEDRMPKRK
+87 MPKRK
-102 PSFNTIYISERVQ
+102 PSLNTIYISERVQ

-149 KGGKAVAIRL
+149 KGGKAVAIRM

-274 QLRLNHTELA
+274 HLRLNHTELA

-290 GADLSEQQLEA
+290 GAELSEQQLEA

-327 DGSSDIFEMFTAA
+327 DASSDIFEMFTAA
-340 MIDPLEP
+340 MIDPLP
-347 DRQEFLAVMGLADE
+347 PGRQEFLAVMGLADE

-401 HHMMKECALRKFHTL
+401 HHMMKECALRKFRML
-416 PQTVQTRYWNRFG
+416 PEQSQTRYWNRFG
-429 SWYGAHGQYLHALGA
+429 VWYGAQGQYLHALGA
-444 YGRSGNNDA
+444 YRMSGNNDA

-481 PEEVLM
+481 PEEVLT

-519 IAERSDMPEEER
+519 IAESPDMPEEER

-545 MYNDITKMSQLHR
+545 MYNDITKMSRLHR

-598 MHEMHECMPH
+598 THEMHECMPH

-630 MQGKLRE
+630 MQGRLHE

-642 ARARA
+642 ERARA
-647 AIAGSGQENMALC
+647 AIVGSGQENMALC
-660 CDFLELRLLGSG
+660 CDFLELRLLRSG
-672 GRRRLDVKARAEA
+672 GRHRLDIKARAEA

-706 ALLQEAEKIPDVF
+706 ALLQEPEKIPDVF
-719 RIHRLDTVN
+719 RLHRLDTVN

-747 QGEFPRVIGRSEPQ
+747 QGEFPRVIGRSEP
-761 LAVCESLHY
+761 LLSVCESLHY

-795 KLLVRALEDAEPDG
+795 KLLIRALEDAQPDG

-822 DHYSALS
+822 DLYLALS

-835 FAASVCE
+835 FAAAVCE
-842 LSGRWLSRQQTSG
+842 ASGQWLSRKETSG
-855 SRQEPIE
+855 APCELPE
-862 ALRELSE
+862 ALLELSE

>member
-1 MVNQT
+1 
-6 ENSAELFAVVGA
+6 
-18 GYRTYEPPKRK
+18 
-29 RTFREKLKGKP
+29 
-40 IFSPILRFEK
+40 
-50 REIHTVFLCFPNL
+50 
-63 ALTKNLSPRLLA
+63 
-75 KSCGAALKTGIS
+75 
-87 GRKTRKKEDRMPKRK
+87 MPA
-102 PSFNTIYISERVQ
+102 PD
-115 ECLRPIA
+115 
-122 RCALTTVVAPMGY
+122 CALTVVAPMGY

-149 KGGKAVAIRL
+149 KGGKAVAIRM

-165 LPMLWRSAQ
+165 LPMLWRSSQ

-274 QLRLNHTELA
+274 HLRLNHTELA

-290 GADLSEQQLEA
+290 GAELSEQQLEA

-327 DGSSDIFEMFTAA
+327 DASSDIFEMFTAA
-340 MIDPLEP
+340 MIDPLP
-347 DRQEFLAVMGLADE
+347 PGRQEFLAVMGLADE

-401 HHMMKECALRKFHTL
+401 HHMMKECALRKFRTL
-416 PQTVQTRYWNRFG
+416 PEQSQICYWNRFG
-429 SWYGAHGQYLHALGA
+429 SWYGAQGQYLHALGA
-444 YGRSGNNDA
+444 YGRSGNSDA

-481 PEEVLM
+481 PEEVLT

-519 IAERSDMPEEER
+519 IAESPDMPEEER

-545 MYNDITKMSQLHR
+545 MYNDITKMSELHR

-598 MHEMHECMPH
+598 TREMHECMPH

-630 MQGKLRE
+630 MQGKLHE

-719 RIHRLDTVN
+719 RLHRLDTVN

-747 QGEFPRVIGRSEPQ
+747 QGEFPRVIGRSEP
-761 LAVCESLHY
+761 LLSGCESLHY

-822 DHYSALS
+822 NHYSALS

-842 LSGRWLSRQQTSG
+842 LSERWLSRQQTSG

-869 RERSVAQL
+869 SERSVAQL

>member
-1 MVNQT
+1 
-6 ENSAELFAVVGA
+6 
-18 GYRTYEPPKRK
+18 
-29 RTFREKLKGKP
+29 
-40 IFSPILRFEK
+40 
-50 REIHTVFLCFPNL
+50 
-63 ALTKNLSPRLLA
+63 
-75 KSCGAALKTGIS
+75 
-87 GRKTRKKEDRMPKRK
+87 MPKRK

-149 KGGKAVAIRL
+149 KGGKAVAIRM

-274 QLRLNHTELA
+274 HLRLNHTELA

-290 GADLSEQQLEA
+290 GAELSEQQLEA
-301 LLRSSEGWF
+301 LLRSSEGWS

-327 DGSSDIFEMFTAA
+327 DASSDIFEMFTAA
-340 MIDPLEP
+340 MIDPLP
-347 DRQEFLAVMGLADE
+347 PGRQEFLAVMGLADE

-401 HHMMKECALRKFHTL
+401 HHMMKECALRKFRTL
-416 PQTVQTRYWNRFG
+416 PEQSQICYWNRFG
-429 SWYGAHGQYLHALGA
+429 SWYGAQGQYLHALGA
-444 YGRSGNNDA
+444 YGRSGNSDA

-481 PEEVLM
+481 PEEVLT

-519 IAERSDMPEEER
+519 IAESPDMPEEER

-545 MYNDITKMSQLHR
+545 MYNDITKMSELHR

-598 MHEMHECMPH
+598 TREMHECMPH

-630 MQGKLRE
+630 MQGKLHE

-719 RIHRLDTVN
+719 RLHRLDTVN

-747 QGEFPRVIGRSEPQ
+747 QGEFPRVIGRSEP
-761 LAVCESLHY
+761 LLSGCESLHY

-822 DHYSALS
+822 NHYSALS

-842 LSGRWLSRQQTSG
+842 LSERWLSRQQTSG

-869 RERSVAQL
+869 SERSVAQL

>member
-1 MVNQT
+1 
-6 ENSAELFAVVGA
+6 
-18 GYRTYEPPKRK
+18 
-29 RTFREKLKGKP
+29 
-40 IFSPILRFEK
+40 
-50 REIHTVFLCFPNL
+50 
-63 ALTKNLSPRLLA
+63 
-75 KSCGAALKTGIS
+75 
-87 GRKTRKKEDRMPKRK
+87 MPKRK

-187 FDFPTGEAAATLVL
+187 FDFPTSEAAATLVL

-274 QLRLNHTELA
+274 HLRLNHTELA

-290 GADLSEQQLEA
+290 GAELSEQQLEA

-327 DGSSDIFEMFTAA
+327 DASSDIFEMFTAA
-340 MIDPLEP
+340 MIDPLPP

-372 NPETDAIIQDLTC
+372 NPETDAIIQNLTC

-401 HHMMKECALRKFHTL
+401 HHMMKECALRKFRTL
-416 PQTVQTRYWNRFG
+416 PEQSQICYWNRFG
-429 SWYGAHGQYLHALGA
+429 SWYGVQGQYLHALGA
-444 YGRSGNNDA
+444 YGRSGNSDA

-481 PEEVLM
+481 PEEVLT

-519 IAERSDMPEEER
+519 IAESPDMPEEER

-545 MYNDITKMSQLHR
+545 MYNDITKMSELHR

-564 SRPAVTIQAG
+564 SRSAVTIQAG

-598 MHEMHECMPH
+598 THEMHECMPH

-630 MQGKLRE
+630 MQGKLHE

-719 RIHRLDTVN
+719 RLHRLDTVN

-747 QGEFPRVIGRSEPQ
+747 QGEFPRVIGRSEP
-761 LAVCESLHY
+761 LLSGCESLHY

-795 KLLVRALEDAEPDG
+795 KLLARALEDAEPDG

-822 DHYSALS
+822 NHYSALS

-842 LSGRWLSRQQTSG
+842 LSERWLSRQQTSG